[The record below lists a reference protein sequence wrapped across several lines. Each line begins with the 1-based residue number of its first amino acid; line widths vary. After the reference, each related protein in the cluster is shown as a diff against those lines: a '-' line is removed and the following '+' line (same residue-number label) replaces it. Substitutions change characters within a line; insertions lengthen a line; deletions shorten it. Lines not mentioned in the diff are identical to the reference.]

1 VPYHCSKCGQI
12 KKNHRCTAIKEEGKD
27 AGDGKEGTGTL
38 VVVNEKKKPER
49 VGWTRTED
57 AIITQSVEELGH
69 RWFHIADR
77 LPGRTD
83 HAIRNRWHRLQSMR
97 HDAQQVGG
105 GSGQDGSQPAVAD
118 DAADPIPVAPPV
130 YPQILNVAS
139 AAPPPAVPIAPFSH
153 ENLSHSEQGALIAD
167 CLEALPA
174 IPALPMDRS
183 LPYGL
188 APHS

>member
-1 VPYHCSKCGQI
+1 MHCRCGQI
-12 KKNHRCTAIKEEGKD
+12 KKNHRCTVAKEEVKEGE
-27 AGDGKEGTGTL
+27 DGKEGSM
-38 VVVNEKKKPER
+38 VFVQNEKKKPER

-69 RWFHIADR
+69 RWYHIAER

-97 HDAQQVGG
+97 HDAQQAGTG
-105 GSGQDGSQPAVAD
+105 ERQQAGTSDALTDESAD
-118 DAADPIPVAPPV
+118 IPVAPPA
-130 YPQILNVAS
+130 YAQMLNVAS
-139 AAPPPAVPIAPFSH
+139 AALPPAGPIAPFSH
-153 ENLSHSEQGALIAD
+153 DNLSHSEQGALIAD

-174 IPALPMDRS
+174 LTTLP
-183 LPYGL
+183 PGGVPFGL